1 MISSPGAAQTGQ
13 LQGASGSARHAA
25 TQAIASAIRSI
36 GRPTVTLMSSEGDQR
51 MTLNVE
57 RVEPLHAAEI
67 GQIDDERRTDDGT
80 A

>member
-1 MISSPGAAQTGQ
+1 

-36 GRPTVTLMSSEGDQR
+36 GKPTVTLMSSEGYQR

-57 RVEPLHAAEI
+57 RAEPLHAA
-67 GQIDDERRTDDGT
+67 
-80 A
+80 